1 MKGKRRD
8 IDLEPPAAE
17 LPSNRKVGGALVYAI
32 GDVHGRYDLLKSLL
46 AKVWQDCAERA
57 AGRAPVLILC
67 GDYVD
72 RGPQSAEVLDALN
85 WLGKRPDIR
94 LHLLKGNHEDA
105 MLDFLRDPEAARDWL
120 GFGGAQTLASYGV
133 ALPPDDAD
141 AKALLR
147 TRDDLLERLPASHLL
162 LLQRLEMMVTVGDYA
177 FVHAGVKPGVA
188 LADQTDH
195 DLLWIRR
202 SFVDFDGPHERCIV
216 HGHTWADDRP
226 QVLDHRLGLDTGA
239 YATGVLTAARIE
251 DFSLGF
257 LQARAAVP
265 ARCPAV

>member
-1 MKGKRRD
+1 MMDMRHQVDAAADETERANPRR
-8 IDLEPPAAE
+8 I
-17 LPSNRKVGGALVYAI
+17 GGHLVYAI
-32 GDVHGRYDLLKSLL
+32 GDVHGRYDLLKALL
-46 AKVWQDCAERA
+46 AKVWRDCAERA

-72 RGPQSAEVLDALN
+72 RGPQSAQVLDALN
-85 WLGKRPDIR
+85 WLGKRTDIR

-105 MLDFLRDPEAARDWL
+105 MLDFLRDPEAAREWL

-133 ALPPDDAD
+133 QLPAADAD
-141 AKALLR
+141 ARALLSA
-147 TRDDLLERLPASHLL
+147 RDDLLERLPASHLL

-188 LADQTDH
+188 LADQADN

-202 SFVDFDGPHERCIV
+202 AFVDFDGPHERYIV

-257 LQARAAVP
+257 LQARAA
-265 ARCPAV
+265 